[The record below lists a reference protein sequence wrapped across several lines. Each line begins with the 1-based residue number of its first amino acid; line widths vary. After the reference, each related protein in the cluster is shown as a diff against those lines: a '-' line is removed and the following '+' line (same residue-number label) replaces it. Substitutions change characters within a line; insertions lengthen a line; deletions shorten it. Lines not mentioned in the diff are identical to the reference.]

1 MVEHGL
7 RCPAWAR
14 EVAGSNPAGPMSR
27 GSPDPTRGPVY
38 VGIDLAASEARPTAL
53 CVLSR
58 DGLLELWEAR
68 GDDEIVESASR
79 RSPRIVAIDAPLS
92 TPSGRYGA
100 HLRLCDREARRLGVR
115 PLPPTLGPMRMLTER
130 GVRLASMLGALGL
143 RVIETFPS
151 GAQRVL
157 SVWRGGGRSAGAVA
171 KGLRRHGLRLPRGAS
186 LDMVDAATCSFVAML
201 YDLGGC
207 VELGDPSEGLLVLP
221 AKTTPLSARPRPS
234 CRSRRRSRRSRPS

>member
-14 EVAGSNPAGPMSR
+14 EVAGSNPAGPRS
-27 GSPDPTRGPVY
+27 GEVFI
-38 VGIDLAASEARPTAL
+38 GIDLAASGKRPTAVCIL
-53 CVLSR
+53 HREGS
-58 DGLLELWEAR
+58 LELGELLS
-68 GDDEIVESASR
+68 DEEIVEMVLR
-79 RSPRIVAIDAPLS
+79 HSPRCVAIDAPLS
-92 TPSGRYGA
+92 LPSGRYGP

-115 PLPPTLGPMRMLTER
+115 PLPPTLGPMRMLAER
-130 GVRLASMLGALGL
+130 GVRLASMLGGLGL

-157 SVWRGGGRSAGAVA
+157 KVWRGGGRSAGAVS
-171 KGLRRHGLRLPRGAS
+171 KGLRRLGLQLPGGAS
-186 LDMVDAATCSFVAML
+186 IDMVDAATCAFVAML

-221 AKTTPLSARPRPS
+221 ARTTLLSARPRPS